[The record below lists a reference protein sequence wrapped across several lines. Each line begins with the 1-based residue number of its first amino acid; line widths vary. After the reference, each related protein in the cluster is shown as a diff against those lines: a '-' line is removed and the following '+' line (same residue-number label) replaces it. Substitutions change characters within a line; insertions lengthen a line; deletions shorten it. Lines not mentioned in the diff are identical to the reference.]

1 MTTQKLFYPFLLKI
15 MLNCVGI
22 SPKKPNTRKNYFRME
37 KEVSELT
44 VFARDAKYFRV
55 NNENMDLWKE
65 MYLNRI

>member
-22 SPKKPNTRKNYFRME
+22 SPKKSNTRKNYFRME